1 MAGLMSFIDTLASS
15 PVGKVAGGYME
26 GEIDKWKEEARLKEK
41 KDDRYG
47 KIEDSITTNLA
58 TIEAG
63 TIAQATTE
71 QTIYDQALRWA
82 NSHFGEGGLF
92 VVEKMKLSGAFDG
105 ARTLQDVLT
114 FSNNLYLL
122 YAS

>member
-41 KDDRYG
+41 KDDRYAN
-47 KIEDSITTNLA
+47 IQDSLTTNLL

-71 QTIYDQALRWA
+71 DKIYKDAVRWA
-82 NSHFGEGGLF
+82 TSHFGDGGKA
-92 VVEKMKLSGAFDG
+92 VVERTRLSGAFDG
-105 ARTLQDVLT
+105 AR
-114 FSNNLYLL
+114 NL
-122 YAS
+122 SV